1 MVWLFCEPDAMGVQN
16 MPAAEIDITAGLVR
30 SLLSEQH
37 PDLAGLA
44 IVEVAHGWDNVMY
57 RIGDDLAVRLPR
69 RAKAARLAGH
79 EQRVLP
85 VLAPMLPLDVPV
97 PLRIGGPTEAY
108 PWAWTV
114 LRWLPGE
121 RLADSVVE
129 DALLEARRLGEFMAA
144 LHVPA
149 PDDAPPNPY
158 RGHFIGNNTPI
169 VAKRLEA
176 LVDDSAVDAV
186 AVLDRWH
193 ELVDDVE
200 PFALPAAWIHGD
212 LHAMNVLVHDGAFSA
227 VIDFGDV
234 CAGDPATDLSCAW
247 AFFDK
252 SARDEFRQATGSG
265 GLGIDEAV
273 WQRAEAWA
281 LHFAVIYLGQSA
293 DNPTLRR
300 MGEQLIATL
309 MRTELR

>member
-1 MVWLFCEPDAMGVQN
+1 MGAHN
-16 MPAAEIDITAGLVR
+16 MPAAEVDITVDLVR
-30 SLLSEQH
+30 SLLTEQH
-37 PDLAGLA
+37 RDLAGLA
-44 IVEVAHGWDNVMY
+44 IVEVANGWDNVMY
-57 RIGDDLAVRLPR
+57 RLGDDLAVRLPR
-69 RAKAARLAGH
+69 RAESARLAGH
-79 EQRVLP
+79 EQQVLP
-85 VLAPMLPLDVPV
+85 VLAPTLPIDVPV
-97 PLRIGGPTEAY
+97 PLRIGMPADDY
-108 PWAWTV
+108 PWEWTV

-121 RLADSVVE
+121 RLADSVLA
-129 DALLEARRLGEFMAA
+129 DPLLEARRLGEFMAA

-169 VAKRLEA
+169 VTKRLHA
-176 LVDDSAVDAV
+176 LIGDPAIDA
-186 AVLDRWH
+186 AAALARWH
-193 ELVDDVE
+193 ELVDHAE
-200 PFALPAAWIHGD
+200 PFAGAATWIHGD

-247 AFFDK
+247 AFFDGE
-252 SARDEFRQATGSG
+252 ARGEFRQSAGEIS
-265 GLGIDEAV
+265 IDEPM

-300 MGEQLIATL
+300 MGEHLITTL
-309 MRTELR
+309 MSTESR